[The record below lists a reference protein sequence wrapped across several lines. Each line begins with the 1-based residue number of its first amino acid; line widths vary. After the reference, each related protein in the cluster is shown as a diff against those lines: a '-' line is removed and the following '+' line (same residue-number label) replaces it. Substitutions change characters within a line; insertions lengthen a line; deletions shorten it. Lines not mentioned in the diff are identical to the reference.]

1 MRAWLDEGN
10 VDLLF
15 CFFGGRQSVEVI
27 DPPITIISMYS
38 KTCTV
43 EECAKLCLDQEGCNY
58 FIVGNGMID
67 GDNKTGEARSDCLLC
82 ALFA

>member
-1 MRAWLDEGN
+1 MN
-10 VDLLF
+10 VN
-15 CFFGGRQSVEVI
+15 
-27 DPPITIISMYS
+27 DPPITIMSMHS

-58 FIVGNGMID
+58 FIVGNGVIN
-67 GDNKTGEARSDCLLC
+67 GANKTGEGRNNCLIC